1 MSDNSFNT
9 VEILKWYQTAGV
21 DECILDSPQNRFET
35 SAATPQNVGKS
46 MPIPTPKPATATE
59 PAQRP
64 LAADAGTALL
74 AQKASSLEDLK
85 SVMLNFNGCPLKNS
99 ATNMVFGTGNPNADV
114 MIIGEAPGNEE
125 DRQGIPFVGVS
136 GQLLDKM
143 LASVGLNR
151 ESVYISNVL
160 PWHPPANRKPSEE
173 EVSLFLPFLKRHI
186 ALVNPKILLL
196 LGGSAVAALTGITQ
210 GITRIRGKWLTYA
223 SENTEL
229 PAMPSFHPA
238 FLLRSPAQKK
248 AAWHDLLALKEKM
261 NELTK

>member
-1 MSDNSFNT
+1 MSDNSFNS

-35 SAATPQNVGKS
+35 SSLPVQDTPEPV
-46 MPIPTPKPATATE
+46 PEPATAIE
-59 PAQRP
+59 PDRRP
-64 LAADAGTALL
+64 VTIDAGTALL
-74 AQKASSLEDLK
+74 AEKASSLEDLK
-85 SVMLNFNGCPLKNS
+85 SIMQNFNGCPLKNS
-99 ATNMVFGTGNPNADV
+99 ATNMVFGTGNPNTDV

-143 LASVGLNR
+143 LSSVGLSR
-151 ESVYISNVL
+151 ENVYISNVL

-196 LGGSAVAALTGITQ
+196 LGGSAVSALTGITQ

-248 AAWHDLLALKEKM
+248 AAWHDLLALKQKLD
-261 NELTK
+261 ELKK